1 MYIFG
6 YQSGYIIYN
15 YMRLKITSILL
26 ILICFYSTAQ
36 NRKGAFRLQPS
47 SDSHK
52 LYVAFANGTIIKDAA
67 GTVNGIAIPE
77 FAALSLEYAIVL
89 LPGLTFTPEKF
100 DQMESDAIRISG
112 SGASVN
118 RLRNI
123 VEIQIYNPTNERLSG
138 LAEKLE
144 SLKEVEYCSLVSA
157 RPIQPPGD
165 IAPVTPSYQAQQGYI
180 GVNGVKM
187 DYAWNMGLNGQGIN
201 IRDVEYGM
209 NENHEELN
217 EFPAFIMPGMD
228 VSPEA
233 SEDYTEHGT
242 AVFGIM
248 IADKGTYG
256 ISGMSH
262 GASEMLLFPE
272 WQSFG
277 YNRIFAVSES
287 IGASVAG
294 DVIVYEMQTTGAQG
308 EYGPAEYNNVIW
320 DLTKAATDAGV
331 IVVAAAGNGAE
342 DLDSFEYMPYTNRGN
357 SGAIIVGAGSNNS
370 GRNRLSYSTFGE
382 RVDVQG
388 WGQGVY
394 SSGYGDAVTIAG
406 DFNQRYTW
414 FSGTSSAT
422 PIVASCAVVLQSY
435 YHTLT
440 GNYMTGP
447 QMRTLLQETGSP
459 QGFGNFGNIGPLPNM
474 ENAVNYITDQFLSV
488 KTNERLDMVLYP
500 NPVQDKLTL
509 ITQASSGTAVV
520 VIYNTLGQSVFQS
533 MLPENKQVD
542 FSKLTAGVYFVK
554 ISDNGKSVTKK
565 VMKK

>member
-1 MYIFG
+1 
-6 YQSGYIIYN
+6 
-15 YMRLKITSILL
+15 MRLKITSILL
-26 ILICFYSTAQ
+26 VLISFYSVAQ
-36 NRKGAFRLQPS
+36 NRKGALRLQPGS
-47 SDSHK
+47 NSHK
-52 LYVAFANGTIIKDAA
+52 LYVAFADGTIIKDAA
-67 GTVNGIAIPE
+67 GKVNEIAIPE
-77 FAALSLEYAIVL
+77 FAALIAEYSMVL
-89 LPGLTFTPEKF
+89 LPGLTLTPEKLN
-100 DQMESDAIRISG
+100 QMELDAIRISG
-112 SGASVN
+112 SGKSVN

-123 VEIQIYNPTNERLSG
+123 LEVQIDNPTNKRLLE

-144 SLKEVEYCSLVSA
+144 YLKEVEYCSLISA
-157 RPIQPPGD
+157 RSIQPPGD

-180 GVNGVKM
+180 GNNGVKM

-209 NENHEELN
+209 NKDHEELN
-217 EFPAFIMPGMD
+217 EMPAFIAPGMD
-228 VSPEA
+228 VSPDA

-242 AVFGIM
+242 AVFGVM
-248 IADKGTYG
+248 IADKGAYG
-256 ISGMSH
+256 ISGMAY
-262 GASEMLLFPE
+262 GANEMLLFPE

-277 YNRIFAVSES
+277 YNRVFAVSQS
-287 IGASVAG
+287 IAASVAG
-294 DVIVYEMQTTGAQG
+294 DVIVYEMQATGAQG

-320 DLTKAATDAGV
+320 DLTKAASDAGV

-342 DLDSFEYMPYTNRGN
+342 DLDSFEYIPYMNRGN
-357 SGAIIVGAGSNNS
+357 SGAIIVGAGSSNI
-370 GRNRLSYSTFGE
+370 GRNRLNYSTYGT

-394 SSGYGDAVTIAG
+394 TSGYGDAVTIAG

-447 QMRTLLQETGSP
+447 QMRTLLQDTGSP
-459 QGFGNFGNIGPLPNM
+459 QGFNNFGNIGPLPNM
-474 ENAVNYITDQFLSV
+474 ENAVNYLTEQFLSV
-488 KTNERLDMVLYP
+488 KTSDKPDFVVYP

-509 ITQASSGTAVV
+509 ITQQLANTASVE
-520 VIYNTLGQSVFQS
+520 IYNAIGQSVYQAA
-533 MLPENKQVD
+533 LPANKEID
-542 FSKLTAGVYFVK
+542 FSIFSAGVYFVK

-565 VMKK
+565 VVRK